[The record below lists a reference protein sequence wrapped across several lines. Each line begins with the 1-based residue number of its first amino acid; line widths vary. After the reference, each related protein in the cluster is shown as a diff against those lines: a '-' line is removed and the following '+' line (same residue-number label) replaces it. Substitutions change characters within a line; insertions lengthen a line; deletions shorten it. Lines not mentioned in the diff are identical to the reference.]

1 MKKFSLT
8 TKEGEVINTIS
19 TNDLNTA
26 ISYFTIQKQLFPEQ
40 LLEIYN
46 VIESEAGNPG
56 DA

>member
-26 ISYFTIQKQLFPEQ
+26 ISYFTIQKQLFPKQ

-46 VIESEAGNPG
+46 VIESETGNTG

>member
-1 MKKFSLT
+1 MKKYQLT
-8 TKEGEVINTIS
+8 TKDGEVINS
-19 TNDLNTA
+19 VNTNNMETA

-46 VIESEAGNPG
+46 VIESEEGNPG

>member
-8 TKEGEVINTIS
+8 TKGGEVINTIS